1 MATWETDAIL
11 DSWRK
16 LNARIDEAYEKGRS
30 DATTRSRREII
41 LGVVG
46 MTTGV
51 LVTIAILTLPIF

>member
-1 MATWETDAIL
+1 MGTWETDAIL

-16 LNARIDEAYEKGRS
+16 LNARIDEAYEKGCS

-46 MTTGV
+46 MATGV
-51 LVTIAILTLPIF
+51 LVTIAILTWPIF